1 MPLKGRKNVDKA
13 IEQTVVNVNRDL
25 RGAYLSG
32 LTAMIKQ
39 SPVDEGRA
47 KNNWF
52 LTIGAPSRETTTSK
66 SDSGTNSISQASGMP
81 KNILGKKLFFTNNLS
96 YIETLEYGGY
106 PSPVKNGTWNKK
118 KKEYEIRS
126 DGGFSKQA
134 LTGWVRKTLRAMAKK
149 VRTL

>member
-1 MPLKGRKNVDKA
+1 MPLKGRNNVDKA

-25 RGAYLSG
+25 RGVYLSG
-32 LTAMIKQ
+32 LKAMIKQ

-52 LTIGAPSRETTTSK
+52 LTIGVPSSEATTSK

-81 KNILGKKLFFTNNLS
+81 KNILGKKLFFTNNLP

-106 PSPVKNGTWNKK
+106 PDPNNGNKT
-118 KKEYEIRS
+118 R
-126 DGGFSKQA
+126 GGFSKQA
-134 LTGWVRKTLRAMAKK
+134 PTGWVRKTLKAMAKK